1 MSIEVRW
8 IEDLLTL
15 DRNKSFSK
23 AAEQRFISQ
32 SAFTRRIQHIEEMVG
47 AEILYRDTHHKIEFT
62 EIGKILLSLSKN
74 IETQINEAENLIH
87 NLKISHESVIKFSVA
102 HSLASGFLTSF
113 LKNLPIS
120 IQDFKI
126 EIMATNIDEGLSLLK
141 EGTTDFMICYGD
153 KKNDL
158 QIDHNTLSHLKIAET
173 EIVPVIAHFENN
185 PHEFN
190 LNEKFPLLTYSH
202 NAYLRNVVD
211 RLIQGK
217 LKYKIL
223 YETDIANN
231 LKELVLH
238 GLGVAWL
245 PKIIIKDE
253 IESGKLKIIGDQS
266 FQHSQD
272 ILIFKNK
279 FNSNKEINQ
288 LWSDLFY
295 LNKKDA

>member
-15 DRNKSFSK
+15 ERNKSFSK

-47 AEILYRDTHHKIEFT
+47 ADIVQRDTHHKIEFT
-62 EIGKILLSLSKN
+62 EIGKLLLTVSKN
-74 IETQINEAENLIH
+74 IETQLKEAESLI
-87 NLKISHESVIKFSVA
+87 NNIKSSHESIIRFSVA
-102 HSLASGFLTSF
+102 HSLASGFLSNF
-113 LKNLPIS
+113 LKKLPIP

-126 EIMATNIDEGLSLLK
+126 EILATNIDEGLSLLK
-141 EGTTDFMICYGD
+141 EGSTDFMICYGH
-153 KKNDL
+153 KLNDTL
-158 QIDHNTLSHLKIAET
+158 LKSNTLSYIKIAET

-185 PHEFN
+185 PHEYDIH
-190 LNEKFPLLTYSH
+190 EKFPLLTYSH

-245 PKIIIKDE
+245 PKIIMQE
-253 IESGKLKIIGDQS
+253 ELAAGKLKIINEPEY
-266 FQHSQD
+266 HYSQD
-272 ILIFKNK
+272 ILIVKNK
-279 FNSNKEINQ
+279 FNNNKDINNIWNS
-288 LWSDLFY
+288 L
-295 LNKKDA
+295 LNFDKL